1 LLNWVSKISVE
12 KWIEK
17 KNEIKSSCDQFF
29 FELYNNFLKDSLD
42 EIVLDSDEN
51 EVLFFNL
58 KLEQYQ
64 LSAIHY
70 NPQ

>member
-1 LLNWVSKISVE
+1 VNNKSEIEKIL
-12 KWIEK
+12 K